1 MTIYR
6 HVLYRKAVCDSLRWE
21 VIALGRHSHYAKD
34 GTSKCDVMSSCQSAL
49 SHMQILVLVHHKFLH
64 LVQYVPATPHYDE
77 ASPLSSLFSHTTH
90 PKLFPLSKQFHTV
103 CVGHSFDR
111 LTRANKALACFT
123 SPAKWCYN
131 SLSTYIQTY
140 FCLSLLFAQS
150 NVM

>member
-1 MTIYR
+1 M
-6 HVLYRKAVCDSLRWE
+6 CDSLRWE
-21 VIALGRHSHYAKD
+21 VIAVGRHSHYAKD

-77 ASPLSSLFSHTTH
+77 TSPLSSLFSHTTH

-111 LTRANKALACFT
+111 QTKPLLA
-123 SPAKWCYN
+123 
-131 SLSTYIQTY
+131 SLHRLNGVITV
-140 FCLSLLFAQS
+140 CLPSSDILLSFF
-150 NVM
+150 VVCTI